1 MQLLAN
7 GSEQSAE
14 HVAAMYR
21 HCTCGGELSDYFT
34 DRRDYYDQ
42 GQIHRDFFG
51 TLVAKLGMQGVEPV
65 SVREELLKVIRG
77 EGSPLL
83 EKMGLHITD
92 DEQAPR
98 PSV

>member
-34 DRRDYYDQ
+34 DRRDYSDQ
-42 GQIHRDFFG
+42 GQVRRDFFG
-51 TLVAKLGMQGVEPV
+51 TLVAKLEMQGLEPA
-65 SVREELLKVIRG
+65 SARDELLKVMRG
-77 EGSPLL
+77 EGRLCWKRWACTLP
-83 EKMGLHITD
+83 TT
-92 DEQAPR
+92 EQASP